1 MKTLSSKQ
9 KTGQGPAWA
18 ARFSADSEKNTGGRS
33 LAGRRGSVLAV
44 LLAAFCVALIS
55 NARAQW
61 DLYVGGQAGAQ
72 IFWNTDLTRIYNFG
86 VTTSGGTETVVLS
99 NVLVS
104 AKRSGGTTG
113 NWTVELYNG
122 FGGTG
127 SLLTSAF
134 ATNSVFGTTDFSTFT
149 LGLTNPVSLTAGAYS
164 IKLVSEATGVGN
176 NQMYLKESKLL
187 LTDSTNI
194 TNTVSSVYWVEDV
207 NTTGTAGT
215 NIAPSG
221 GYVLADYQVST
232 TNVNF
237 GNYRI
242 GATLATNVLL
252 TNTAFATTN
261 NVSESLTTST
271 SASNQA
277 TVSGLRT
284 NFLARGATT
293 NFTAGLSTA
302 NAGTNS
308 GVITLNYSSVTNGSA
323 STRGAATNIGSQTV
337 AVTGVGY
344 RLADDAVSTTDVD
357 LGKFHI
363 GYTTNNGSLSGTV
376 GVTNT
381 ATGDGFSE
389 GLAVANDGTSNG
401 ATVGGIPGGLIA
413 AGASTNITVGLGAV
427 SAVGTNSGTVTLGF
441 QSSGDGTSGFAA
453 TNIGTQVINV
463 TAQGYSGQAFWN
475 TDAGGTW
482 SSFDNWDVP
491 GGTPGID
498 GVLSTNDTATFGNA
512 ISSARTVSLNGQ
524 SPVLTAMTFSNAS
537 ASYTVAPGSG
547 GSITMGTE
555 NAAQSIITNAAGS
568 HTVSAAVALA
578 RATQVGVATNSKL
591 TLSAVNGT
599 NNFSKTG
606 AGTLS
611 IAGNGDL
618 NGTTT
623 VTGGVLNVN
632 GSLSNSAVTVSTGAT
647 LSGDGTVGETTIANG
662 ATISPG
668 NSPGTLN
675 IIGDVNWAPG
685 GNYNWQ
691 ILDASTNNS
700 PGSTW
705 DFISATGELDLQFLS
720 STNQFNINLW
730 TLSGISPDVSGSA
743 ANFDNTQSYR
753 WTILTAASGI
763 TGGFDTNKF
772 NVNLAAINGTD
783 GWANDLGGGSIFV
796 DVQGNNLDLV
806 FNPGSGPQ
814 PVPEPGTWAAAAL
827 LLGAAGYVRWRRR
840 KA

>member
-1 MKTLSSKQ
+1 
-9 KTGQGPAWA
+9 
-18 ARFSADSEKNTGGRS
+18 
-33 LAGRRGSVLAV
+33 
-44 LLAAFCVALIS
+44 
-55 NARAQW
+55 
-61 DLYVGGQAGAQ
+61 
-72 IFWNTDLTRIYNFG
+72 
-86 VTTSGGTETVVLS
+86 
-99 NVLVS
+99 
-104 AKRSGGTTG
+104 
-113 NWTVELYNG
+113 
-122 FGGTG
+122 
-127 SLLTSAF
+127 
-134 ATNSVFGTTDFSTFT
+134 
-149 LGLTNPVSLTAGAYS
+149 
-164 IKLVSEATGVGN
+164 
-176 NQMYLKESKLL
+176 
-187 LTDSTNI
+187 
-194 TNTVSSVYWVEDV
+194 
-207 NTTGTAGT
+207 
-215 NIAPSG
+215 
-221 GYVLADYQVST
+221 
-232 TNVNF
+232 
-237 GNYRI
+237 
-242 GATLATNVLL
+242 
-252 TNTAFATTN
+252 
-261 NVSESLTTST
+261 
-271 SASNQA
+271 
-277 TVSGLRT
+277 
-284 NFLARGATT
+284 
-293 NFTAGLSTA
+293 
-302 NAGTNS
+302 
-308 GVITLNYSSVTNGSA
+308 
-323 STRGAATNIGSQTV
+323 
-337 AVTGVGY
+337 
-344 RLADDAVSTTDVD
+344 
-357 LGKFHI
+357 
-363 GYTTNNGSLSGTV
+363 
-376 GVTNT
+376 
-381 ATGDGFSE
+381 
-389 GLAVANDGTSNG
+389 
-401 ATVGGIPGGLIA
+401 
-413 AGASTNITVGLGAV
+413 
-427 SAVGTNSGTVTLGF
+427 
-441 QSSGDGTSGFAA
+441 
-453 TNIGTQVINV
+453 
-463 TAQGYSGQAFWN
+463 
-475 TDAGGTW
+475 
-482 SSFDNWDVP
+482 
-491 GGTPGID
+491 
-498 GVLSTNDTATFGNA
+498 
-512 ISSARTVSLNGQ
+512 Q